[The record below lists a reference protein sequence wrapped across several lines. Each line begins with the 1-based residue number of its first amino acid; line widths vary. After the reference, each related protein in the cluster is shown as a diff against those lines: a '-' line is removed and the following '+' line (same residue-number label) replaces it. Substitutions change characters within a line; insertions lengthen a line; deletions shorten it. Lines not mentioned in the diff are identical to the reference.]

1 MEAMGTDAKNLSAR
15 RDATNEREK
24 TRLFSVATCAF
35 LRLGTATLGAFVAH
49 QSTREAHGLGDILG
63 GSGDR
68 CAYLMSAVGVFSAAV
83 IAPLLALVVA
93 MSVA

>member
-15 RDATNEREK
+15 RDATNERDAVVF
-24 TRLFSVATCAF
+24 RRD
-35 LRLGTATLGAFVAH
+35 LRVSQTGHRHTGRVRRAPEHARGA
-49 QSTREAHGLGDILG
+49 RLGDILG

>member
-1 MEAMGTDAKNLSAR
+1 MEAMGTIRKEFVS
-15 RDATNEREK
+15 DATRRTNA

>member
-1 MEAMGTDAKNLSAR
+1 MSAR
-15 RDATNEREK
+15 RDATNERDAVVY
-24 TRLFSVATCAF
+24 VATCAF